1 MKGWRNDENG
11 FNVIPKVPY
20 FFFPWKRLCPLT
32 HSNLEKSVFFFSENL
47 GKKKYSCI
55 FFFPGKDYI
64 PLTQL
69 FSVRSKFGQ
78 ITIDLKTV
86 FFQNSPALKMANVFF
101 KKIRCLGADCVKI
114 L

>member
-1 MKGWRNDENG
+1 MLSNRIYVSKGA
-11 FNVIPKVPY
+11 V
-20 FFFPWKRLCPLT
+20 FFFFRGKDCAHSLTQIWK
-32 HSNLEKSVFFFSENL
+32 NLYFFFSENL
-47 GKKKYSCI
+47 EKKKYSCI